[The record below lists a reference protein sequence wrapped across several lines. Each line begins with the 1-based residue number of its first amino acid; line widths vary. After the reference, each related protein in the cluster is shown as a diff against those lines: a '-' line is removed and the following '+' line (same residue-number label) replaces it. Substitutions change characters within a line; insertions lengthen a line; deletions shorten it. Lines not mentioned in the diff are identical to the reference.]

1 MTSKYDRSI
10 EDIERARMDEG
21 RFWTQRYP
29 ETTPY
34 GTGAV
39 AGSLGSGEAIWQ
51 SQPRVFNTPYA
62 TPVYGVPPSGVQSQS
77 YVPGVFS
84 GFVPPQTFG
93 FVPGFPT
100 PVHAASAQPIAQPP
114 MSPAFAPIGQ
124 NVYWLAP
131 HLGVNPAMN
140 PYAQLPGNPFLA
152 NPYPGMSAQTG
163 LVETQ
168 VQSAGL
174 EGLTQR
180 SPFIRQA
187 SRAFGRP
194 PRGYKRSDEL
204 IRDEICKRLAL
215 TPEIDATDVEVIV
228 KDGEVALRGTVDDRF
243 EKRLA
248 EDITETTFG
257 VRDVLNEI
265 RIGSTLQEHELST
278 VTKGK
283 EK

>member
-1 MTSKYDRSI
+1 MTSKYDRSN

-21 RFWTQRYP
+21 RFWTQRFP
-29 ETTPY
+29 ETTLSPY
-34 GTGAV
+34 GIGAI
-39 AGSLGSGEAIWQ
+39 ASSLGSGDPIWQ
-51 SQPRVFNTPYA
+51 SQPRVFNTPY
-62 TPVYGVPPSGVQSQS
+62 VQNQPFA
-77 YVPGVFS
+77 PGVFS
-84 GFVPPQTFG
+84 GFVPSQSFG
-93 FVPGFPT
+93 FVPGFTTPLQAGPVQPIGQPAISPSINPPFT
-100 PVHAASAQPIAQPP
+100 PV
-114 MSPAFAPIGQ
+114 GQ
-124 NVYWLAP
+124 NVYWLSP
-131 HLGVNPAMN
+131 HFGVNPVMN
-140 PYAQLPGNPFLA
+140 PYAQLPGHPFLA
-152 NPYPGMSAQTG
+152 SPYQGMNSPSG
-163 LVETQ
+163 VPETQ
-168 VQSAGL
+168 MPSAGL

-180 SPFIRQA
+180 SPFIRQG

-228 KDGEVALRGTVDDRF
+228 RDCEVTLRGTVDERF

-265 RIGSTLQEHELST
+265 RIGSSLQEHELSA